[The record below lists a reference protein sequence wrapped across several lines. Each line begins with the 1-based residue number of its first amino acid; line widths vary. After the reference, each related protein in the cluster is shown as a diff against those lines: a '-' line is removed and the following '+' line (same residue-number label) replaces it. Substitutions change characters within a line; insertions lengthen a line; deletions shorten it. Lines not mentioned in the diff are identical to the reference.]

1 MSNQYYAII
10 QQRQLK
16 SKHGGDVTEI
26 SMVGVKDRVLYRT
39 YVDSFNRN
47 YTFWAPII
55 HNPLHGYLLTGI
67 KIKSSTK
74 ALVNADS
81 PVAIAYETT
90 DNTELYSE
98 IVAAWQSQDRNQFEK
113 LFG

>member
-16 SKHGGDVTEI
+16 SKHGGDITEI
-26 SMVGVKDRVLYRT
+26 SMVGVKDRILYRT

-47 YTFWAPII
+47 YSLWAPII

-81 PVAIAYETT
+81 AVQVIFETT

-98 IVAAWQSQDRNQFEK
+98 IVAAWQKQDKTQYQELFE
-113 LFG
+113 